1 MKILQD
7 ETRVIQIGRAKMAIP
22 AKCYFIEGQERC
34 FRGLKE
40 EEDRSRDL
48 SFELQVCTLCVLG
61 ELLAEIRNLT
71 KPKSERKAEERKKK
85 DTKRRAEL
93 SRL

>member
-1 MKILQD
+1 
-7 ETRVIQIGRAKMAIP
+7 VQISKP

-40 EEDRSRDL
+40 EEDSSRDL
-48 SFELQVCTLCVLG
+48 RFELQVCTLCVLG
-61 ELLAEIRNLT
+61 ELLAEFRYLT
-71 KPKSERKAEERKKK
+71 KPKTVVEAEEKKKK
-85 DTKRRAEL
+85 DKKRRAEL

>member
-1 MKILQD
+1 MSK
-7 ETRVIQIGRAKMAIP
+7 P

-40 EEDRSRDL
+40 EEDSSRDL
-48 SFELQVCTLCVLG
+48 RFELQVCTLCVLG
-61 ELLAEIRNLT
+61 ELLAEFRYLT
-71 KPKSERKAEERKKK
+71 KPKTVMEAEERKKK
-85 DTKRRAEL
+85 DKKRRAEL

>member
-1 MKILQD
+1 VAQ
-7 ETRVIQIGRAKMAIP
+7 P
-22 AKCYFIEGQERC
+22 ARCYFIEGQEKC

-48 SFELQVCTLCVLG
+48 RFELQVCTLCVLG
-61 ELLAEIRNLT
+61 EMLAEIRHLT
-71 KPKSERKAEERKKK
+71 KPKSEGEVEERKKRDK
-85 DTKRRAEL
+85 KRRTEL

>member
-1 MKILQD
+1 LHI
-7 ETRVIQIGRAKMAIP
+7 ESVKMSKP

-40 EEDRSRDL
+40 EEDSSRDL
-48 SFELQVCTLCVLG
+48 RFELQVCTLCVLG
-61 ELLAEIRNLT
+61 ELLAEFRYLT
-71 KPKSERKAEERKKK
+71 KPKTVMEAEERKKK
-85 DTKRRAEL
+85 DKKRRAEL

>member
-1 MKILQD
+1 MQIKS
-7 ETRVIQIGRAKMAIP
+7 IQMSKP

-40 EEDRSRDL
+40 EEDSSRDL
-48 SFELQVCTLCVLG
+48 RFELQVCTLCVLG
-61 ELLAEIRNLT
+61 ELLAEFRYLT
-71 KPKSERKAEERKKK
+71 KPKSEGEAEEKKKK
-85 DTKRRAEL
+85 DKKRRAEL

>member
-1 MKILQD
+1 MNNL
-7 ETRVIQIGRAKMAIP
+7 EIQVAQP
-22 AKCYFIEGQERC
+22 ARCYFIEGQEKC

-48 SFELQVCTLCVLG
+48 RFELQVCTLCVLG
-61 ELLAEIRNLT
+61 EMLAEIRHLT
-71 KPKSERKAEERKKK
+71 KPKSEGEVEERKKRDK
-85 DTKRRAEL
+85 KRRTEL